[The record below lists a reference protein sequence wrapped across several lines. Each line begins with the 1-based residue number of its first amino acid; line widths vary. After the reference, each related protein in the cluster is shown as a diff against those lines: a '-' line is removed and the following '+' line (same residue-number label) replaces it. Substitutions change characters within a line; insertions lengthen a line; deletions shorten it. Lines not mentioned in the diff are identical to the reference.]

1 MHEETKSQ
9 LLIALEEDSKR
20 ALKGLSAGGMGMS
33 SGKEEML
40 A

>member
-1 MHEETKSQ
+1 MHEETK
-9 LLIALEEDSKR
+9 LIALEEDSKR
-20 ALKGLSAGGMGMS
+20 AVKGLSAGDMGMS